1 MAGIRAGREVLG
13 YVGEWMG
20 SWNHHTTQGQRDLSY
35 VHDAG
40 TGAVLIRIVFEILR
54 LGDVEDP
61 EIYAA
66 EPLMEFMRS
75 EKGAW
80 VKDHCANPLYAI
92 ESDLNTM
99 GYSIA
104 VYGFVDDEAATYYK
118 LRWL

>member
-40 TGAVLIRIVFEILR
+40 TSAVLIRIVFEILR
-54 LGDVEDP
+54 LVDWEDP
-61 EIYAA
+61 EIYTAA
-66 EPLMEFMRS
+66 LMEFMRS